1 MPKRIIP
8 VASGKGGVG
17 KTTFAINFAL
27 ALSRRAPTVL
37 VDLDTGTS
45 SVRSTVNAHVEKDL
59 YHVYKRG
66 ARLSECITPLGAGL
80 DPDGEFRQFGFVAG
94 PRHFLAELSQP
105 NAAFRRRLCEE
116 INQIPADYVV
126 LDLRAGLDDNVLDF
140 LPYTN
145 SGVLVFT
152 PHHPTATLAA
162 SDIVKAI
169 LFRTLRQL
177 FAPGSP
183 VFSLPGMADGHDLIR
198 ELLDVTEDVYD
209 DAIPNLDALLKDLAD
224 VFGDQPL
231 LAMIAEVLDDFRVH
245 YVLNMFNGVE
255 ESFDRALK
263 PFVENLTRH
272 VSARPTVT
280 QLGWVVRDERVHQ
293 CNCSGRPV
301 LLDRR
306 RPVRPR
312 APEGDAVLAE
322 LDSLASSM
330 LGIQRRPRR
339 AAPAAPGAG
348 TKPPEAESLLDA
360 QLSSLKAMYSDRAQ
374 DSVRENFSYLVF
386 RALNLIAPPRA
397 PGEFGQPFLA
407 QPEQVSRWFV
417 RRSQSG

>member
-1 MPKRIIP
+1 VPKRIIP

-45 SVRSTVNAHVEKDL
+45 SVRTTVSAPVEKDL
-59 YHVYKRG
+59 YHVYRKG
-66 ARLSECITPLGAGL
+66 ARLSECITPLGADL
-80 DPDGEFRQFGFVAG
+80 DPIGEFRQFGFVAG
-94 PRHFLAELSQP
+94 PRHFLAELAQP
-105 NAAFRRRLCEE
+105 SAAFRRRLAEE
-116 INQIPADYVV
+116 INQLPADYVV

-177 FAPGSP
+177 FGPGSP
-183 VFSLPGMADGHDLIR
+183 VYSLPGMAYGQDLVR
-198 ELLDVTEDVYD
+198 ELLDVAEDVYD
-209 DAIPNLDALLKDLAD
+209 DSIPNLDALLKDLAD

-255 ESFDRALK
+255 ESYERALR
-263 PFVENLTRH
+263 PFVENLSRN

-280 QLGWVVRDERVHQ
+280 QLGWVVRDDRIHQ
-293 CNCSGRPV
+293 SNCSGRPV

-306 RPVRPR
+306 QPVRAR
-312 APEGDAVLAE
+312 VSEEDAVMAE
-322 LDSLASSM
+322 LDSLASAM

-339 AAPAAPGAG
+339 TATAAVK
-348 TKPPEAESLLDA
+348 TPEAENLLDA
-360 QLSSLKAMYSDRAQ
+360 QLSSLKAMYTDRAR
-374 DSVRENFSYLVF
+374 DSVRENFSYLVY

-397 PGEFGQPFLA
+397 PGEFGQTALL

-417 RRSQSG
+417 RRSQAGQPG